1 MTRWKN
7 ALFNC
12 TVALNCLLCFLWLF
26 EDRLVIPPWLQVAG
40 RMHPL
45 ILHFPIVLLI
55 LFAGQKFILRQADNT
70 LLLLA
75 AFAAAVTAA
84 MGLILSREPG
94 YDQDAL
100 QLHKY
105 SGILLSFL
113 TLAWYAWYD
122 RLQRIK
128 WAPLSAAA
136 LCLVLVTFAGHQG
149 ASITHGQNFL
159 LAPVTT
165 IAPER
170 TVALNDAVVFTDM
183 VQPILKRKCMGCHNS
198 SKAKGELIMETTSL
212 LLKGGKSGPSWDSTR
227 ADFGL
232 LMQRIHLPLDQDKHM
247 PPRGKPQLTDDEI
260 TILYQWLRHDPAR
273 NIRVADLPVTDTLRI
288 IATTLFKTT
297 EAEDQYDFSAADE
310 ATVKKLNTSYR
321 IIYPIALGS
330 PALNVDFYSPRFF
343 RPEQLKEL
351 APLSR
356 QIVSL
361 NLDKMPVTDA
371 DIPTIISLPNL
382 RTLNLSFT
390 GVTGTGVA
398 QLCKLEKLK
407 SLSLS
412 GTAIKADD
420 IACLLSQK
428 SLRHLY
434 VWNTAIPPGSIPA
447 ARNASLVIDGGS
459 RMDTAL
465 VKLNPPVLQNE
476 DRILLSPE
484 TLRLKHYVPGVTI
497 RYTLDGS
504 EPDSLNAPLYNN
516 LALLTSRATL
526 RSRAY
531 KKGWLP
537 SDEIRYD
544 FYSEKYRPDS
554 IRLLRPI
561 DSNYMKYGAKTLT
574 DLVKGDLGFGSGK
587 WLGFRRND
595 MECLLLYKKAVTAT
609 SVTLSALVNT
619 GSFIFPPVSITIWGG
634 PNPQNLQLLGH
645 LAPDQPSA
653 AAPAYL
659 TGYDI
664 HFRPVTLSCLKI
676 VVTPVAKLP
685 GWAAPKEEKTPK
697 AEKDPKEKK
706 GSKEPKA
713 PKDEKGWIFLDEIFV
728 N

>member
-7 ALFNC
+7 VLFNC

-26 EDRLVIPPWLQVAG
+26 ENRLVIPSWLQVVG

-55 LFAGQKFILRQADNT
+55 LFAGQKFIFRQADNT

-84 MGLILSREPG
+84 MGLLLSREPG

-122 RLQRIK
+122 QLQRIK
-128 WAPLSAAA
+128 WAPVSAAA
-136 LCLVLVTFAGHQG
+136 LCLGLVTFAGHQG

-159 LAPVTT
+159 LAPVTAV
-165 IAPER
+165 APER
-170 TVALNDAVVFTDM
+170 MVALNDAVVFTDM

-212 LLKGGKSGPSWDSTR
+212 FLKGGKSGPPWDSTR
-227 ADFGL
+227 ADLGL
-232 LMQRIHLPLDQDKHM
+232 LMQRIHLPLDAEKHM

-273 NIRVADLPVTDTLRI
+273 NIRVADLPMTDTLRI
-288 IATTLFKTT
+288 IAKTLFKNTQ
-297 EAEDQYDFSAADE
+297 EEDQYDFSAADE

-343 RPEQLKEL
+343 RSAQLKEL
-351 APLSR
+351 APISR
-356 QIVSL
+356 QIISL

-371 DIPTIISLPNL
+371 DIPAIISLPNL

-390 GVTGTGVA
+390 GVTGAGVA

-412 GTAIKADD
+412 GTAIKSDD

-447 ARNASLVIDGGS
+447 ARNASLIIDGGS
-459 RMDTAL
+459 RMDTTL
-465 VKLNPPVLQNE
+465 VKLNPPILQNE

-504 EPDSLNAPLYNN
+504 EPDSLNAPIYNS
-516 LALLTSRATL
+516 LSLLTSRATL
-526 RSRAY
+526 RSKAY

-544 FYSEKYRPDS
+544 FYSDKYRPDS
-554 IRLLRPI
+554 IRLLQPI
-561 DSNYMKYGAKTLT
+561 DSNYMKYGAKTLI
-574 DLVKGDLGFGSGK
+574 DEVKGDLGFGSGK

-595 MECLLLYKKAVTAT
+595 MECLLLYKKSVTAT

-619 GSFIFPPVSITIWGG
+619 GSAIYPPVNITIWGG
-634 PNPQNLQLLGH
+634 PNPQNLRLLGH
-645 LAPDQPSA
+645 LTPEQPSA
-653 AAPAYL
+653 PGPDYL

-664 HFRPVTLSCLKI
+664 RFPPVTLSCLKI

-685 GWAAPKEEKTPK
+685 DWAAPKEEKDLK
-697 AEKDPKEKK
+697 GEKSPKEKK
-706 GSKEPKA
+706 SSKEQ
-713 PKDEKGWIFLDEIFV
+713 KGWIFFDEIFV